1 MALLIDPDM
10 DGHAAAELNTLVDKL
25 DRRIYSDKMKER
37 MITNAILMVVIPV
50 TIIGVIILLGWW
62 Y

>member
-1 MALLIDPDM
+1 MAALIDPDM
-10 DGHAAAELNTLVDKL
+10 DGYAAAELNTLVDKL

-50 TIIGVIILLGWW
+50 TIIGVIILLGLW